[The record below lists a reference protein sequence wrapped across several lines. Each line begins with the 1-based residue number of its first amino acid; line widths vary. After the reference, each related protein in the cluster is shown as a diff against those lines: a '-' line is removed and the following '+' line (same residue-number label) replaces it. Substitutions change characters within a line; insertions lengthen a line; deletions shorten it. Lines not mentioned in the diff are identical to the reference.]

1 MKQSEHKN
9 KASVTIANAI
19 RTSTIKTGVIK
30 TNVIKTSVMISMIIF
45 LCMILCT
52 ACQGSGSSEDAADS
66 ALQGDL
72 QDIMADIY
80 AGVDLDAETKE
91 VMQEYYITDTLTAD
105 NQQALLGTD
114 SVSYMEG
121 VYSVPMNSSI
131 AYQCV
136 LLRVEED
143 EVENVKSLLKENAD
157 VNKWVC
163 VSAETVLVENR
174 GNVILF
180 IMSNKDAAYA
190 VSESFQAIEN

>member
-9 KASVTIANAI
+9 KASVTITNVI
-19 RTSTIKTGVIK
+19 RTSA
-30 TNVIKTSVMISMIIF
+30 IKTSVIKTDVMLSMIVS

-52 ACQGSGSSEDAADS
+52 ACQGAGSSEDAADS

-105 NQQALLGTD
+105 NQQALLGTN
-114 SVSYMEG
+114 SVSYTEG

-180 IMSNKDAAYA
+180 IMSDKDVAYA